1 MKKGKYVME
10 GLFKV
15 FNIAGMAF
23 IFVGGHTGY
32 ISGKDMLYQLLI
44 FVIVYC
50 FMAHTYDAFEAQ
62 NKKNTELI
70 YSQGL
75 ALFLADAVTY
85 LTGHVTKTDG
95 NSIWI
100 TVLILMGQ
108 VSFAAVYTLGSNL
121 LFCRLYGRKEA
132 AVLYGSSEA
141 FEKMENLKQISDRI
155 HVKMWIWILEVTP
168 EILEQLKNVDLV
180 ILQEV
185 DKVQRDKILRYCA
198 GNGIEVY
205 LKPEM
210 EDVLISTMKSVS
222 VNGTMLLQLE
232 DKDERPV
239 YEMVKRLMDVCLSAA
254 GLILLSPVMFLT
266 AILIKAQD
274 GGTVLYSQ
282 KRLTKNGKVFEIY
295 KFRSMKMDAEKD
307 GKARLA
313 EKSDDRITPIGKW
326 IRMTR
331 IDELP
336 QFINVLKGDMS
347 IVGPRPE
354 RPELAEKYTE
364 ENPEFAIRLKVKA
377 GITGFA
383 QVYGRYSTVPL
394 EKARMDAYYI
404 GNASVLMDIRLILA
418 TAKVIFMKES
428 SEGIEKAENKT
439 ENRAENNA
447 YEMTKERETA

>member
-32 ISGKDMLYQLLI
+32 ISGKDMLYQLLL
-44 FVIVYC
+44 FVIIYC

-62 NKKNTELI
+62 NKKNKELI

-121 LFCRLYGRKEA
+121 LFCHLYGRKEA

-155 HVKMWIWILEVTP
+155 HVKMWIRILEVTP

-180 ILQEV
+180 ILQEA

-210 EDVLISTMKSVS
+210 EDVLISTMKAVS
-222 VNGTMLLQLE
+222 VNGTMLLQME
-232 DKDERPV
+232 
-239 YEMVKRLMDVCLSAA
+239 
-254 GLILLSPVMFLT
+254 
-266 AILIKAQD
+266 
-274 GGTVLYSQ
+274 
-282 KRLTKNGKVFEIY
+282 NGY
-295 KFRSMKMDAEKD
+295 MQ
-307 GKARLA
+307 
-313 EKSDDRITPIGKW
+313 ITPTLEGVSAVSTK
-326 IRMTR
+326 
-331 IDELP
+331 
-336 QFINVLKGDMS
+336 
-347 IVGPRPE
+347 
-354 RPELAEKYTE
+354 AEE
-364 ENPEFAIRLKVKA
+364 EEFAIVKNPESVEGVVGETAEFTVEATGKGLTYQWQYCNANSTKWRTSVMDGSDTATVTVPVANWRDGQKYRCVVTNGDGEQRISETAVVTMQKPIKVQPVSVEAVKGTTAEFTVETSWDNVTYQWEYCNANSNKWRTSSMEGNDTATIKVPA
-377 GITGFA
+377 GSWRNGQKYRCVITGA
-383 QVYGRYSTVPL
+383 DGRSVTSEAAVLTV
-394 EKARMDAYYI
+394 I
-404 GNASVLMDIRLILA
+404 
-418 TAKVIFMKES
+418 
-428 SEGIEKAENKT
+428 SE
-439 ENRAENNA
+439 
-447 YEMTKERETA
+447 

>member
-1 MKKGKYVME
+1 MKKGKYVMD
-10 GLFKV
+10 GLLKV
-15 FNIAGMAF
+15 FNLAGLAF
-23 IFVGGHTGY
+23 ICVGGHTGY
-32 ISGKDMLYQLLI
+32 ISGKDMLYQLLL

-50 FMAHTYDAFEAQ
+50 FLARTYDAFEAQ

-75 ALFLADAVTY
+75 ALLLADAAAY
-85 LTGHVTKTDG
+85 LTGWITKTNG
-95 NSIWI
+95 NDMWAAL
-100 TVLILMGQ
+100 LILAGQ
-108 VSFAAVYTLGSNL
+108 VGFAVVYTLGSNYM
-121 LFCRLYGRKEA
+121 FCRLYGRKEA
-132 AVLYGSSEA
+132 AVLYGNSEV
-141 FEKMENLKQISDRI
+141 FEKMDNLKHISDRI
-155 HVKMWIWILEVTP
+155 HVKMWIRILEVTP
-168 EILEQLKNVDLV
+168 DVLEQLKNVDLV

-185 DKVQRDKILRYCA
+185 DKVQRDEILRYCA

-210 EDVLISTMKSVS
+210 EDVLISNMKPVS
-222 VNGTMLLQLE
+222 VNGTMLLQME
-232 DKDERPV
+232 NDERPV
-239 YEMVKRLMDVCLSAA
+239 YELMKRLMDVCLSAA
-254 GLILLSPVMFLT
+254 GLIVLSPVMLLT
-266 AILIKAQD
+266 AVLIKAQD
-274 GGTVLYSQ
+274 GGTVLYRQ
-282 KRLTKNGKVFEIY
+282 KRLTRNGKVFEIY

-313 EKSDDRITPIGKW
+313 EKSDDRITPLGKW

-428 SEGIEKAENKT
+428 SEGIEKAEGKA
-439 ENRAENNA
+439 EGRAENKP
-447 YEMTKERETA
+447 YKMTKERETA